1 MGELLGPNE
10 TDDSS
15 LAITDICP
23 SNDGSLVAVAIQ
35 RLAWLVGQYISKK
48 VIVFIVF

>member
-15 LAITDICP
+15 LAIADICP
-23 SNDGSLVAVAIQ
+23 SNDGSLVAIAIQ
-35 RLAWLVGQYISKK
+35 R
-48 VIVFIVF
+48 